1 MNTKALL
8 LAAATA
14 GAAFALPTAAQAQDV
29 VPGEGFV
36 GVSVGYHDLGV
47 DTDEFDGFGLDIDTA
62 SPIVGVFAGY
72 DLPVGPGA
80 FAGVEGNYT
89 YGFDAIDSEVGASLR
104 VGIRAPGGAKFYAR
118 GGYQWVDLD
127 LEEIV
132 NVDLSD
138 VDLSDIDD
146 SDGDYLVG
154 LGADF
159 PLGGSLIRVNLDS
172 VGFDTLRATAG
183 VGFRF

>member
-1 MNTKALL
+1 MKAKSYL

-14 GAAFALPTAAQAQDV
+14 GAAFALPSAAQAQDL
-29 VPGEGFV
+29 PGEGFI
-36 GVSVGYHDLGV
+36 GVHAGYHDLGV
-47 DTDEFDGFGLDIDTA
+47 ETEEFEVTGLDIDTS

-72 DLPVGPGA
+72 DLPIGVGA

-89 YGFDAIDSEVGASLR
+89 YGFDAIDSEVGASVRL
-104 VGIRAPGGAKFYAR
+104 GINAPGGAKFYAR

-138 VDLSDIDD
+138 VDVSDIDD

-154 LGADF
+154 LGVDF
-159 PLGGSLIRVNLDS
+159 GLGGTLLRVNLDS
-172 VGFDTLRATAG
+172 IGFDTLRATAG
-183 VGFRF
+183 VGLKF